1 MGLRCGNN
9 SSTIPST
16 LSRGSRPD
24 ENTASDPARPD
35 AVQVQGQQRGWDSAA
50 VTAAAESHRRSSPSA
65 WLRVTRRL
73 PVIARLDDSSLLS
86 RTGELTAS
94 ITAADVIVTCA
105 GAAAAG
111 RLPPRPVTP
120 ATGLSIT
127 ISNPG
132 TTSQPAARQDQY
144 LTPRAAPQVPGIAAS
159 PGRRARCGPVGIQG
173 QAGRTRAAHRLVPP
187 YGWRARRGLLMAR
200 GPGRRLRA
208 GPVATINLDAGRWPA
223 QRPAPIAQRIEQL
236 PPKQ

>member
-111 RLPPRPVTP
+111 RPPPRPVTP

-144 LTPRAAPQVPGIAAS
+144 LTPRAAPQVPAL
-159 PGRRARCGPVGIQG
+159 P
-173 QAGRTRAAHRLVPP
+173 LVQ
-187 YGWRARRGLLMAR
+187 
-200 GPGRRLRA
+200 
-208 GPVATINLDAGRWPA
+208 VAVLDAGQSAYKDKLVELVR
-223 QRPAPIAQRIEQL
+223 RIGSSH
-236 PPKQ
+236 PTAGGRDVAC